1 MQGLKRLVFAILF
14 IMAGGKV
21 MALEFPK
28 IIAHKSFTKG
38 YVGNTY
44 ETVQAAVGKGVKAIE
59 IDIQRTQDDV
69 PVIFHD
75 EDLTH
80 STDHSGLVR
89 SYSAQ
94 EIIKAKYKNPKDQ
107 TQTDFPVAML
117 EPVLRDFGKDLII
130 LLEIKESSLPL
141 LRAVINL
148 IHKYKLENNVVIES
162 FSADCL
168 AKSRQLA
175 PEIPIMLAFTY
186 DVTPITYEE
195 TEIDYG
201 EGSWLWTQ
209 EWFQEMIRTKLKP
222 NYYAPRFNVPKSE
235 MKALIDQ
242 GETLIIWTVDDITVA
257 KDLLNLGVTAVM
269 TNFYEDFTILQ
280 N

>member
-1 MQGLKRLVFAILF
+1 MQGFRRLVFAILF
-14 IMAGGKV
+14 IMAGEKA
-21 MALEFPK
+21 MALKFPK
-28 IIAHKSFTKG
+28 VIAHKSFTKG

-44 ETVQAAVGKGVKAIE
+44 EAVQAAVGKGVKAIE
-59 IDIQRTQDDV
+59 IDIQRTQNSI

-75 EDLTH
+75 ESLDH
-80 STDHSGLVR
+80 ATDHSGLVR
-89 SYSAQ
+89 SYTAQ
-94 EIIKAKYKNPKDQ
+94 EIVKAKYKDPKDQ
-107 TQTDFPVAML
+107 SQTDLPVALL
-117 EPVLRDFGKDLII
+117 EPVLRDFGKDLIV

-148 IHKYKLENNVVIES
+148 VRKYKLENNVVIES

-186 DVTPITYEE
+186 DVTPVTYEE

-209 EWFQEMIRTKLKP
+209 KWFQEMIRAKLKP
-222 NYYAPRFNVPKSE
+222 DYYAPRFNVPKTE
-235 MKALIDQ
+235 LKELIDQ
-242 GETLIIWTVDDITVA
+242 GKTLIIWTVDDITVA

-269 TNFYEDFTILQ
+269 TNFYEDFAILQ